1 MTESYNGQMPA
12 LSMGTMGNPLIDDGQ
27 VSGPFP
33 IMAMDWRKRLH
44 DEMAKQGRDMKE
56 VSLAAKLGET
66 YIRDALKRG
75 RGGKIENLQK
85 ISRALGKPANWL
97 IGGNLVDSFDPDEPD
112 PFAQTGDDR
121 PDIAMGPSDFPRDA
135 IKELA
140 PRGGMGAGEI
150 ALTAFAREVNG
161 VSEVDAVRPDYWR
174 FPQRFLNETL
184 RRPASVLLVVEC
196 EGDSMSPTLSPGER
210 VWCDTSHRIPS
221 PDGIY
226 ALRDR
231 FDNIVVK
238 RLQLDE
244 SGDEPILLIHSDN
257 TSHTTTR
264 RKLDEVNIVGKV
276 VGGFRIF

>member
-1 MTESYNGQMPA
+1 
-12 LSMGTMGNPLIDDGQ
+12 MGKMGKRHIDDGQ
-27 VSGPFP
+27 AGGPSP
-33 IMAMDWRKRLH
+33 IMANDWRTRLK
-44 DEMAKQGRDMKE
+44 EELARQGRDMKE
-56 VSLAAKLGET
+56 VSQTAKLGET

-85 ISRALGKPANWL
+85 ISKALGKPPNWL
-97 IGGNLVDSFDPDEPD
+97 IGGNIVDSFDPDEPD
-112 PFAQTGDDR
+112 PLAQTGDDR
-121 PDIAMGPSDFPRDA
+121 PDLAMGPSDFPRDA

-196 EGDSMSPTLSPGER
+196 EGDSMSPTLAPGER

-244 SGDEPILLIHSDN
+244 SGEEPMLLIHSDN
-257 TSHTTTR
+257 PSHTTTR
-264 RKLDEVNIVGKV
+264 RKLDEVSIVGKV
-276 VGGFRIF
+276 VGGFRLF